1 MQRTFIDSGILI
13 AAARANTQRSMR
25 ALQVLTDPNREFVSS
40 PFIQLETQPKAIYNQ
55 QQLEVEFYATFF
67 NEVAYWALDLDQI
80 TQTAHRIAQTHGL
93 AGMDALHIAAALS
106 MGADEFVTTEKPT
119 KPMYR
124 ITEILVVSIAA
135 DEK

>member
-1 MQRTFIDSGILI
+1 
-13 AAARANTQRSMR
+13 MR
-25 ALQVLTDPNREFVSS
+25 ALHVLTDPNREFVSS

-67 NEVAYWALDLDQI
+67 NEVTYWALDLEQI

-124 ITEILVVSIAA
+124 VTEILVVSIAA
-135 DEK
+135 NNK